1 MAKKQIL
8 NIINFIRAC
17 EPRCEMNLYEPVKE
31 QIALLAR
38 YRLSGTFLLQY
49 DALLDPNFVAMMKSE
64 ENRQNELGVWLEVVE
79 PLCKAAGL
87 PWRGR
92 FPWDWHANVGFSVG
106 YTPAERERLVDVLFE
121 GFKAVFGCYPR
132 VMGSWIIDAHT
143 LNYAAERYGLDA
155 SCNCKDQWGTDGYTL
170 WGAYY
175 NGAYYP
181 SRKNV
186 FAPAATRESA
196 IMAPVFRMLGSDPV
210 YQYDFGLDPS
220 SEAPAYQGVVT
231 LEPVYAGKNGG
242 GGEKAWVDWFFDSI
256 YNGKCLSH
264 AYTQAGQEN
273 SFGWPAMKK
282 GLEMQFAAFEAL
294 QKKGVVIETLGESG
308 RWFQKNHPV
317 TPAAAMVSENDWK
330 GLGKRS
336 VWYNSRFYRA
346 NLFAD
351 EEGLRLR
358 DLTLFDENYPERYL
372 DTVCESSVLQFDNL
386 PVIDGN
392 RFSGGGVRAGGY
404 LLVDGALFLPEAM
417 ETEELGEE
425 SLKVTLTD
433 RAGKGITALFE
444 EKKLTLALT
453 GEGALTLAIRF
464 RPGSGPAVTGGE
476 SGLSLSHRG
485 YAYRLGTNTAPQI
498 AAGEILLP
506 ACDGKI
512 VLTR

>member
-1 MAKKQIL
+1 
-8 NIINFIRAC
+8 
-17 EPRCEMNLYEPVKE
+17 
-31 QIALLAR
+31 
-38 YRLSGTFLLQY
+38 
-49 DALLDPNFVAMMKSE
+49 
-64 ENRQNELGVWLEVVE
+64 
-79 PLCKAAGL
+79 
-87 PWRGR
+87 
-92 FPWDWHANVGFSVG
+92 
-106 YTPAERERLVDVLFE
+106 
-121 GFKAVFGCYPR
+121 
-132 VMGSWIIDAHT
+132 
-143 LNYAAERYGLDA
+143 
-155 SCNCKDQWGTDGYTL
+155 
-170 WGAYY
+170 
-175 NGAYYP
+175 
-181 SRKNV
+181 
-186 FAPAATRESA
+186 
-196 IMAPVFRMLGSDPV
+196 MLGSDPV

-242 GGEKAWVDWFFDSI
+242 GGEKVWVDWFFDSV

-282 GLEMQFAAFEAL
+282 GLEMQFAAFEEL

-308 RWFQKNHPV
+308 RWFAANHPV

-372 DTVCESSVLQFDNL
+372 DAVCKSAVLQFDNL

-404 LLVDGALFLPEAM
+404 LLADGELFLPEAM

-433 RAGKGITALFE
+433 KAGKVIMVLFE
-444 EKKLTLALT
+444 EKRLTLT
-453 GEGALTLAIRF
+453 RPDGGALTLSIRF
-464 RPGSGPAVTGGE
+464 RPGSGPAVTGDE
-476 SGLSLSHRG
+476 KGLSLSYRG
-485 YAYRLGTNTAPQI
+485 YSYRLGTNSAPRI
-498 AAGEILLP
+498 SDGVILLP
-506 ACDGKI
+506 AAEGKI
-512 VLTR
+512 VLSR